1 MRHQKKRH
9 KLGRARAHRK
19 ATLAALSTALIEHK
33 RITTT
38 VTRAKALRV
47 YVEPLIN
54 RAKEDSTHNRREVFR
69 RLQSKQAVT
78 ELFSEVAT
86 KIGDRPGGF
95 TRVVKLGRRAG
106 DAAEMAVIEL
116 VDYNDVKPEGASTGK
131 KKTRR
136 SRRSKSSDAPAQKP
150 KAAAKTPKT
159 EANADD
165 LTKVWGVGPVFAG
178 ALKDAGITTYD
189 ALARADLDALR
200 AAIAAGSDA
209 SDAAANEETWAE
221 QAAFLAKGDQEGHD
235 AYVEKLKSGD
245 EPTEAEADAPAATEA
260 EASDEPTAEDASTQ
274 SDDAPEAPAND
285 ETIHPDT
292 PQGETTGT
300 GEPPPEGGK
309 GVSGGSQHR
318 G

>member
-116 VDYNDVKPEGASTGK
+116 VDYNDVQPGGSAGGGRRRR
-131 KKTRR
+131 TRR
-136 SRRSKSSDAPAQKP
+136 GSSGGGGRRRGGTKTTATATKATTAAPVEAADEKPADTGAAETADVQDQATPESEAPAP
-150 KAAAKTPKT
+150 VTPT
-159 EANADD
+159 SSVDVAEASVEPSTADD
-165 LTKVWGVGPVFAG
+165 A
-178 ALKDAGITTYD
+178 
-189 ALARADLDALR
+189 
-200 AAIAAGSDA
+200 
-209 SDAAANEETWAE
+209 DAAAPTDEG
-221 QAAFLAKGDQEGHD
+221 GDQ
-235 AYVEKLKSGD
+235 
-245 EPTEAEADAPAATEA
+245 PEAEAGA
-260 EASDEPTAEDASTQ
+260 EP
-274 SDDAPEAPAND
+274 DDAQEGD
-285 ETIHPDT
+285 EKKD
-292 PQGETTGT
+292 
-300 GEPPPEGGK
+300 EG
-309 GVSGGSQHR
+309 
-318 G
+318 